1 MAEPTTVDLTFLAKQ
16 NEKILAELKDMRS
29 EHNDVRALLVQI
41 YEHSRRV
48 ETRVTE
54 QTKDLELMLKME
66 LGGQFANFATRVEQR
81 LGVALDDLAERL
93 QHVETLV
100 PRA

>member
-1 MAEPTTVDLTFLAKQ
+1 MADPTNVDLTFLAKQ

-29 EHNDVRALLVQI
+29 EHNDFRALLVQV

-81 LGVALDDLAERL
+81 LAGALDDLAERL

-100 PRA
+100 PRT